1 VPVVVADRK
10 HTRVIFGNMFSF
22 KATNGG
28 LGFADMTKARFKEHL
43 KEHEGQ
49 TYDIMLRKKRR
60 TLTQNAYWHV
70 LIGHLSD
77 YTGHAFGEMKTI
89 IKRRHLKPIET
100 EAFGEKQMT
109 LPSSASLNNLEM
121 SELIE
126 KTLADC
132 AWYSIIVPTREE
144 LGYSPK

>member
-1 VPVVVADRK
+1 MDTK
-10 HTRVIFGNMFSF
+10 FTF
-22 KATNGG
+22 KANDGG
-28 LGFADMTKARFKEHL
+28 MLFSDMTKVKFKEHL
-43 KEHEGQ
+43 KAHDKQ
-49 TYDIMLRKKRR
+49 LYDIVPRKKKR

-70 LIGHLSD
+70 LIQHLSD

-89 IKRRHLKPIET
+89 VKRRNLKPVET
-100 EAFGEKQMT
+100 DAFGIKQML
-109 LPSSASLNNLEM
+109 LPSSASLSNTEM

-132 AWYSIIVPTREE
+132 AWYGIEVPDRES